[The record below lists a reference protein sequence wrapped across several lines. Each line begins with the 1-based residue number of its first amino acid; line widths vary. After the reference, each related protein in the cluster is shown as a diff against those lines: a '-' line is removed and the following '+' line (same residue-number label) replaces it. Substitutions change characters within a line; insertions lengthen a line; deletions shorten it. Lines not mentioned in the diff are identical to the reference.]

1 MRAGTLLARLAV
13 LAAIV
18 GLLPLGARLWWGF
31 DLLSHFRVQYLACAL
46 PLLVAVLAY
55 RRHLA
60 ALLLAVTA
68 GINAWPLLPYL
79 LPASSAT
86 AASPAAP
93 QLTVLNINV
102 NAGNRN
108 YAAILDAIRTADADI
123 VAVLELTPG
132 LDDVLQAVAAIYPY
146 SYTLPATSNFGIGV
160 LSRYPLTAKTLP
172 LLATKAIDGLVD
184 LPTGTLRFI
193 AVHLVP
199 PLHGDF
205 AQMRNRQLGE
215 LATLAR
221 ASSEPLAVCGDF
233 NLTPYSPFF
242 GGFREQSGLTEA
254 RRGKGIAMS
263 WPSFMPLLGVP
274 IDHCFIREPLRAR
287 SVERL
292 ERTGSDH
299 YPVLVTLTWPGKE

>member
-1 MRAGTLLARLAV
+1 MKTGTLLARLTV

-31 DLLSHFRVQYLACAL
+31 DLVSHFRVQYLAVTL
-46 PLLVAVLAY
+46 PLLVAVLAC
-55 RRHLA
+55 RRRTA
-60 ALLLAVTA
+60 ALLLCATA
-68 GINAWPLLPYL
+68 GLNAWPLLPY

-86 AASPAAP
+86 AASPGGSE
-93 QLTVLNINV
+93 LKVLNINV
-102 NAGNRN
+102 NAGNRD
-108 YAAILDAIRTADADI
+108 YPAILDAIRGADADI

-132 LDDVLQAVAAIYPY
+132 LDDALRAVAAMYPY
-146 SYTLPATSNFGIGV
+146 TYSLPATSNFGIGV
-160 LSRYPLTAKTLP
+160 LSRYPLAAQTLP
-172 LLATKAIDGLVD
+172 LLATKAIDGRVE

-199 PLHGDF
+199 PIHSDF

-215 LATLAR
+215 LAAVVR
-221 ASSEPLAVCGDF
+221 ASGGPLAVCGDF

-263 WPSFMPLLGVP
+263 WPRFMPLLGIP
-274 IDHCFIREPLRAR
+274 IDHCFIREPLGAR
-287 SVERL
+287 SVEHL

-299 YPVLVTLTWPGKE
+299 YPILVTLTWPGSE

>member
-1 MRAGTLLARLAV
+1 MKPGTLLARLAV

-55 RRHLA
+55 RRRLA

-79 LPASSAT
+79 PASSAT
-86 AASPAAP
+86 AASPATSE
-93 QLTVLNINV
+93 LKVLNINV
-102 NAGNRN
+102 NASNRN
-108 YAAILDAIRTADADI
+108 FAAILDAIRTADADI

-132 LDDVLQAVAAIYPY
+132 LDDALNTLSTKYPY

-160 LSRYPLTAKTLP
+160 LSRYPLTAQTLP

-199 PLHGDF
+199 PIHGDF

-221 ASSEPLAVCGDF
+221 ASGEPLVVCGDF

-274 IDHCFIREPLRAR
+274 IDHCFIGEPVSAR

-299 YPVLVTLTWPGKE
+299 YPVLVTLTWPGNQ